1 MEKEAMIIFRCDD
14 GIVRSMEIEIDTE
27 LVESAEKDGILQ
39 KFDVSTNVLSEVN
52 RFLQVFEN

>member
-1 MEKEAMIIFRCDD
+1 MDKQALIIFRGDD

-39 KFDVSTNVLSEVN
+39 KFDVSTNVLNEVK
-52 RFLQVFEN
+52 RFLELFSN

>member
-1 MEKEAMIIFRCDD
+1 MEKESLIIFRGDD

-39 KFDVSTNVLSEVN
+39 KFDVSTNVLNEVK
-52 RFLQVFEN
+52 RFLELFSN